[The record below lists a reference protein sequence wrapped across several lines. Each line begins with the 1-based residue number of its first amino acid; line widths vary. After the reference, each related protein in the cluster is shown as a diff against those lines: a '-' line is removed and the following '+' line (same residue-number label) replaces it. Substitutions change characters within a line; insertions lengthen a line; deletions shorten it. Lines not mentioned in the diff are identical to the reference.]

1 MIRGEAIN
9 CLHSCTTLYIYS
21 DKNIPLPL
29 EKKRYYKSIKIALP
43 ITFVFVIIVNIHIV
57 SASPLTTMLL
67 NKVQENY
74 YFVTEWGSEGMG
86 NGQFLRPHDL
96 EFDKEEKYLYAVDRD
111 GNRIQVFDKNGTF
124 LFKFGQKGNG
134 DGQFLVP
141 YGIDVDIAG
150 NVWVADRGN
159 HRIEKFDS
167 QGNFILKFGNA
178 SPHPSDAPGKFDNPR
193 HLEVDKNLRYVYVA
207 DSKNNRIQQFDING
221 KFYAFDE
228 RCGHMNARLSNANI
242 NQNIVTCPF
251 HVAIFNITTGEGLG
265 ENRS

>member
-1 MIRGEAIN
+1 M
-9 CLHSCTTLYIYS
+9 LTFLYHTVYIYS